1 MGKKRLIPMP
11 PDPEVQ
17 QCACGRQIT
26 FVRVPRAGG
35 RPGQTSWMPLSMRT
49 AIVRDGV
56 RMAEPHFGDCSVW
69 SKRRA
74 ADARARAARP
84 PKRARGWTV

>member
-1 MGKKRLIPMP
+1 MKRLIAMP
-11 PDPEVQ
+11 SDPQVKVCE
-17 QCACGRQIT
+17 CGLQIT

-56 RMAEPHFGDCSVW
+56 RMAEPHFADCRVW
-69 SKRRA
+69 IKRRA
-74 ADARARAARP
+74 AGNQARAARP
-84 PKRARGWTV
+84 PTRSRGWTV